1 MGGESVVGLVGIL
14 AVATR
19 GPAGPGEVI
28 LKVRGASETYLAWSE
43 RPLSRGTAVLV
54 VEARAA
60 RALDVVAWSG
70 GVALAGQTDPSTGAA
85 PSAAG
90 DEDS

>member
-1 MGGESVVGLVGIL
+1 MDGGSVVGLVGIL

-28 LKVRGASETYLAWSE
+28 LKVRGASETYLAWSD
-43 RPLSRGTAVLV
+43 RPLPRGTAVLV

-70 GVALAGQTDPSTGAA
+70 GAA
-85 PSAAG
+85 PTAGAEPPVAPGPSAPG
-90 DEDS
+90 DGDL